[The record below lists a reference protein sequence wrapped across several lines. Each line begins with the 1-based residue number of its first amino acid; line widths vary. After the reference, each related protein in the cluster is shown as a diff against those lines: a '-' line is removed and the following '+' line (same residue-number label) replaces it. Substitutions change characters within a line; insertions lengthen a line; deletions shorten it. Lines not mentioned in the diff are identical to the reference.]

1 MPHIDVRRRHDLGRE
16 AARTL
21 ATELAADLERDY
33 GVDARWDG
41 DVLRIAGR
49 GVKGDVVATDTE
61 LRVQAS
67 LSMMMRPLRGALTRE
82 IERTLDEALG

>member
-1 MPHIDVRRRHDLGRE
+1 MPHIDVRRRHDLGRD

-21 ATELAADLERDY
+21 ATNLAADLEREY
-33 GVDARWDG
+33 GVSAHWAG

-67 LSMMMRPLRGALTRE
+67 LSMMMRPLRSTLERE
-82 IERTLDEALG
+82 IERTLDDALG